1 MLAEDAQALFDQFVP
16 KARAYVE
23 SPGVMAALEL
33 DGLCERLYP
42 LVARKLGSTDLAN
55 HIRDF
60 GRGLPRKG
68 EEELRALLEEILVL
82 ADEQGLTVSATA

>member
-1 MLAEDAQALFDQFVP
+1 VQIMLDDPRPLFDQFVP

-33 DGLCERLYP
+33 DGICERLYP
-42 LVARKLGSTDLAN
+42 LVARKLGDTALSN
-55 HIRDF
+55 RIRDF

-68 EEELRALLEEILVL
+68 QEELRVLFEEILVL
-82 ADEQGLTVSATA
+82 AEEKGLVS

>member
-33 DGLCERLYP
+33 DSLCERLYP
-42 LVARKLGSTDLAN
+42 LVARKFGDTDLAN
-55 HIRDF
+55 RIRDF

-68 EEELRALLEEILVL
+68 QEELKYLFEEILVL
-82 ADEQGLTVSATA
+82 AEEQGLVVSSAA